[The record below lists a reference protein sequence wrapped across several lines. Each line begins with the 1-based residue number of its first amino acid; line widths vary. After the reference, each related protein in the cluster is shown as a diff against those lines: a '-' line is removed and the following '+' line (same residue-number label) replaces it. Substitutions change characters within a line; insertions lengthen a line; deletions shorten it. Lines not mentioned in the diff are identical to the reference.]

1 MRNCFIAV
9 IALVFL
15 SGCGEK
21 DPAQKF
27 LGRYNAV
34 GQTDRGIVIS
44 EDKTGFLFFPEAQR
58 EFTWLVNS
66 DGESLDIKTDT
77 GVFMVYFDGS
87 FLVAEDTV
95 VISRGRKKVNLKR
108 YERAK

>member
-27 LGRYNAV
+27 LGHYNSV

-44 EDKTGFLFFPEAQR
+44 EDKTGFLFAPDAQR
-58 EFTWLVNS
+58 EFTWDMNS
-66 DGESLDIKTDT
+66 DGKSLNCKGT
-77 GVFMVYFDGS
+77 GGFTVYFDGS
-87 FLVAEDTV
+87 FLVAKG
-95 VISRGRKKVNLKR
+95 SRDRKR